1 MPYGQL
7 ERHFSGFPIKKVG
20 PFPKRQRPQQSIF
33 GWSTIGSV
41 ERNGY
46 FDTMLPCVTFLAM
59 VTKLYPEK
67 WTWIL
72 QLPMFVDSETVVWTP
87 KVPRIPIV

>member
-1 MPYGQL
+1 MASVNK
-7 ERHFSGFPIKKVG
+7 RKKN
-20 PFPKRQRPQQSIF
+20 I
-33 GWSTIGSV
+33 TAA
-41 ERNGY
+41 
-46 FDTMLPCVTFLAM
+46 C
-59 VTKLYPEK
+59 KLYPEK

>member
-1 MPYGQL
+1 MVYWNAADSRVVGYGLQCNPL
-7 ERHFSGFPIKKVG
+7 RIDA
-20 PFPKRQRPQQSIF
+20 
-33 GWSTIGSV
+33 T
-41 ERNGY
+41 
-46 FDTMLPCVTFLAM
+46 PCNPLTRIATGC
-59 VTKLYPEK
+59 TKLYPEK